1 MAGRVACI
9 DELKKSIFSDFEG
22 HIAAGKEM
30 IVNIEYC
37 FRVWIYL
44 DNWVDHIKK
53 KQCLNLVQ

>member
-37 FRVWIYL
+37 FRVWIYF

-53 KQCLNLVQ
+53 KNSV